1 MQLSIF
7 TSRCTIV
14 QSAALRLHVV
24 CLSVC
29 KVGGSGSHRLEILET
44 NCTTISPTPSLFVA
58 QRPLHPG
65 EHGDILGRLEVGWE
79 KEVCWNTTAAI
90 YLKRVKIEEKLLW
103 RAYRKSQTLFQTVP
117 SPTPYSLLFHKLG
130 VRNPTQNSNLKF
142 RANECW

>member
-29 KVGGSGSHRLEILET
+29 NVGGSGSHRLEILET

-58 QRPLHPG
+58 QRPR
-65 EHGDILGRLEVGWE
+65 EHGEILGRLEAGWE
-79 KEVCWNTTAAI
+79 KVACWSTKAAI
-90 YLKRVKIEEKLLW
+90 YLKRVKIEEKLPC
-103 RAYRKSQTLFQTVP
+103 RAYGELTNAFSNGTNLQFSVNSHRVSKT
-117 SPTPYSLLFHKLG
+117 
-130 VRNPTQNSNLKF
+130 TQD
-142 RANECW
+142 RTMVTMTD